1 MPNHLRRPVDP
12 DPVDAPGTMG
22 FLEHL
27 DELRTRIIRSCI
39 AIGAGMLVAFYFYD
53 RLASFVLKPTL
64 RALPPDTELLIIRP
78 GETLSFY
85 VDIALMG
92 GAVLA
97 APFVMY
103 QVWRFVAPGLYAT
116 EKKYV
121 APFVLL
127 ATIGTLAGASFSHYV
142 MFPSMMS
149 FFASIRLP
157 GLKFTPSL
165 EYTFELYK
173 NLMLGMVIVFQLP
186 TLTFFLARLRLVTA
200 RFLWRNIKYAVLI
213 IFIAA
218 AVLTPSPDPW
228 NQTAYAAPLFA
239 MYVISIGVAW
249 LAAPRRGRNPSPRS
263 SSSEHLRLVV
273 AATVIDQAWKHSSRQ
288 RADRPTASRRR
299 F

>member
-1 MPNHLRRPVDP
+1 MPSHLRLPIDDEREDL
-12 DPVDAPGTMG
+12 PGAMG

-27 DELRTRIIRSCI
+27 DELRTRIIRACI
-39 AIGAGMLVAFYFYD
+39 AIGVGMVVAFYYYD
-53 RLASFVLKPTL
+53 RLATFILKPTI
-64 RALPPDTELLIIRP
+64 RTLPPGTELVTIRP
-78 GETLSFY
+78 GEALSFY
-85 VDIALMG
+85 VDIALIG
-92 GAVLA
+92 GCVLA

-127 ATIGTLAGASFSHYV
+127 ATLSTLAGASFSHYV
-142 MFPSMMS
+142 MFPSMMN

-157 GLKFTPSL
+157 GLRFTPSL

-200 RFLWRNIKYAVLI
+200 RFLWRNIGYAILI

-218 AVLTPSPDPW
+218 AALTPSPDPW

-249 LAAPRRGRNPSPRS
+249 LAAPRRDAASKRAS
-263 SSSEHLRLVV
+263 SDHLRLVV
-273 AATVIDQAWKHSSRQ
+273 GALVIDQAWKHSSR
-288 RADRPTASRRR
+288 RPAHRSTANGP
-299 F
+299 